1 MVDIVDRETRSRMMS
16 GIRGSN
22 TKPELALRRA
32 LHAAGF
38 RFRLH
43 DRRLPG
49 RPDIVLPRFRA
60 AIFVH
65 GCFWHRHEGC
75 RFATT
80 PATRPDFWAA
90 KFEDNRM
97 RDSRALRDLAAIE
110 WRVATIWECAIR
122 ESGAEPIAGEL
133 GNWLRST
140 RQSIVIGEGPRRSL
154 DSDGQGSGSR
164 SARGKASDPRPL
176 A

>member
-49 RPDIVLPRFRA
+49 KPDIVLPKFHA
-60 AIFVH
+60 AVFVH

-80 PATRPDFWAA
+80 PATRPDFWAT
-90 KFEDNRM
+90 KFKANAM
-97 RDSRALRDLAAIE
+97 RDGRALQELAEAK
-110 WRVATIWECAIR
+110 WRVATVWECALR
-122 ESGAEPIAGEL
+122 ESGAQTVAAKL
-133 GNWLRST
+133 GHWLRST
-140 RQSIVIGEGPRRSL
+140 SQSIVI
-154 DSDGQGSGSR
+154 
-164 SARGKASDPRPL
+164 
-176 A
+176 